1 MKRILFL
8 SVLIA
13 VFIVSGCGEKQV
25 ENGIK
30 ITTTIFPLYDFA
42 REVGG
47 DKVSV
52 KMMLPPGAEA
62 HSFEPTPADIVRI
75 NESSLFIYIGESME
89 PWAEDI
95 LKSVKNDKLKVLEA
109 SEGIA
114 VIKGELHGGHGK
126 EAHNKKDHDEH
137 GDDDHH
143 DPDCHQHGGFDPHI
157 WLDFT
162 NDIKIVSAIAAKL
175 CEIDPA
181 NASYYND
188 RAAAYS
194 KKLSALDAEYST
206 ALGNCSLKTVI
217 YGGHFAFGYMAKRYG
232 LKHISPYK
240 GFSPDAE
247 PSPKNIAALAEMIRK
262 TGSKHIYY
270 EELIDPKVAKVISSE
285 TGVEMLML
293 HGAHNLTK
301 SEFAAGRSFVD
312 IMYDNLGKLKTGL
325 GCKK

>member
-1 MKRILFL
+1 MKRMPFL

-25 ENGIK
+25 EKGIK

-95 LKSVKNDKLKVLEA
+95 LKSVKNGKLKVLEA
-109 SEGIA
+109 SEGISM
-114 VIKGELHGGHGK
+114 IKGHHHEEHGK
-126 EAHNKKDHDEH
+126 EEHNEKHEGGEHNDKDS
-137 GDDDHH
+137 
-143 DPDCHQHGGFDPHI
+143 HQHGDYDPHI
-157 WLDFT
+157 WLDFA

-175 CEIDPA
+175 SEIDPA
-181 NASYYND
+181 NALYYKD
-188 RAAAYS
+188 RASAYS
-194 KKLSALDAEYST
+194 KRLSVLDAEYRT
-206 ALGNCSLKTVI
+206 AMGKCSLKTII

-247 PSPKNIAALAEMIRK
+247 PSPKNIAALAEMIKK

-293 HGAHNLTK
+293 HGAHNLTTD
-301 SEFAAGRSFVD
+301 EFVAGKRFID
-312 IMYDNLGKLKTGL
+312 MMHDNLEKLKTGL
-325 GCKK
+325 GCKQ